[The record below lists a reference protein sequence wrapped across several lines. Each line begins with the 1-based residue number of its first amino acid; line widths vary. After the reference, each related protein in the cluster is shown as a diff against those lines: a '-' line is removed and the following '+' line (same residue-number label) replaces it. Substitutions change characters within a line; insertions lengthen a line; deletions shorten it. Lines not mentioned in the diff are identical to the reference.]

1 MYRALCG
8 ALALLLVAAFA
19 FTPSAFAQE
28 HPVSNTKVV
37 PPQAPKLIEMLKAG
51 GYIIFFRH
59 GTTPDYAEPPVTDFA
74 DCPRQRNLNELGRA
88 QAPSIAAAFRELAF
102 PIDRVVASP
111 YCRCMDTARIAFGH
125 VDAPADVADGGDKAL
140 LRARFGTAPKRDF
153 NDVIVG
159 HGGGGGLLGGEFLHE
174 AEAMVLKPGG
184 GNFELIARVR
194 DQGWTQMLPRN
205 REPPAGA
212 PRANR

>member
-8 ALALLLVAAFA
+8 ALALLLLLVAA
-19 FTPSAFAQE
+19 SASAQE
-28 HPVSNTKVV
+28 HPVGNTKVV
-37 PPQAPKLIEMLKAG
+37 PPQAPQLIAMLKAG

-88 QAPSIAAAFRELAF
+88 QATSISAAFRELAF
-102 PIDRVVASP
+102 PIDKVVASP

-125 VDAPADVADGGDKAL
+125 VDAAADVADGGDKAV
-140 LRARFGTAPKRDF
+140 LRARFGTAPKPGV

-174 AEAMVLKPGG
+174 AEAMVLKPSGG

-194 DQGWTQMLPRN
+194 DEGWTQMLSRN